1 MPQEIFP
8 EILAATEA
16 LEKRIALTEKE
27 ITEMK
32 DVIGGKKQLVRAL
45 RKAVS
50 AITPQ
55 TAPRKKRGAAN

>member
-27 ITEMK
+27 IAEMK
-32 DVIGGKKQLVRAL
+32 ETIGGKKQLVRAL
-45 RKAVS
+45 KKAVS
-50 AITPQ
+50 AVMPQ
-55 TAPRKKRGAAN
+55 TPTRKKKGAAN